1 MTLFIECIIGIIL
14 FTLIAI
20 PMTLKDPLAALG
32 DYPPAIRERC
42 MELGLIQERKQRFT
56 VKDIIRKTLAVIILI
71 LLLSYILK
79 RVNHCETFIQGFTH
93 SLIIWLSITWWDA
106 LVVDCIWFC
115 HSPKTR
121 IPGTED
127 KKEYHDYLFHI
138 KQSCIGKIIG
148 IPACILIGLVVML

>member
-115 HSPKTR
+115 HC
-121 IPGTED
+121 
-127 KKEYHDYLFHI
+127 L
-138 KQSCIGKIIG
+138 
-148 IPACILIGLVVML
+148 